1 MREVH
6 SPTLVVS
13 RLHRRHHRSEST
25 PKPRTLRLMPKTSL
39 SPRGHI
45 DIVLATMHAAPQVQS
60 VASLECG
67 QTLLKDCSEYLSFDE
82 TLYLLLVC
90 ASGCQ
95 GAGRWLKGL
104 QLCRRGIELAVRN
117 HKHQKKIAFL
127 AIIGNIHSFLR
138 NMHLAIR
145 AIREAILIAEQE
157 HLFEDQIKL
166 FQGLGQM
173 YSRLD
178 SHEKSLALY
187 ERAYKLSGEGPLA
200 PMRTGVLNNIAGA
213 YRSMGKLD
221 EAERYIEEAFLQV
234 SQTQANRDWM
244 PHLLHTR
251 AEIYAARGDFTRAV
265 AEADASAVQ
274 LRIRKNV
281 SVLLRVLMGSA
292 SWLEALGDFDGEQ
305 ARLQEASE
313 LPQEKS
319 LYEMRGELA
328 LARVKLERM
337 RKQPRRALSALD
349 EYLVARA
356 DGEKIK
362 IESQRIATQFVEDV
376 ERTEARGRRES
387 AAVNELTLRLIETQA
402 EAQRIARQASR
413 DPLTGVLTRTA
424 FESAAERAAGGASQ
438 PVALMML
445 DIDNFH
451 IVTTDHGRLAGDKAL
466 EVVVER
472 MPQALRTND
481 LLGRFGGDEFLLL
494 CPGVGPRVGA
504 TIASRVLKRIAD
516 EPVLHEGHSINVTVS
531 MGVACTQTK
540 ALSTLPYLIKRADAA
555 LRRAKLA
562 GKNRAVTVRVHT

>member
-1 MREVH
+1 
-6 SPTLVVS
+6 
-13 RLHRRHHRSEST
+13 
-25 PKPRTLRLMPKTSL
+25 MPKTSL

-45 DIVLATMHAAPQVQS
+45 DVELAALRAASQVQS
-60 VASLECG
+60 VASLERG
-67 QTLLKDCSEYLSFDE
+67 ERLLKDYSEHLSFDE
-82 TLYLLLVC
+82 TLYVLRMNALVC
-90 ASGCQ
+90 Q
-95 GAGRWLKGL
+95 VAGRWLEGL
-104 QLCRRGIELAVRN
+104 QLCRRGIDLALRN
-117 HKHQKKIAFL
+117 HKHQERIAFL
-127 AIIGNIHSFLR
+127 AITGNIHSFLR

-145 AIREAILIAEQE
+145 AMREAILIAEQE
-157 HLFEDQIKL
+157 HLLEDQIKL
-166 FQGLGQM
+166 LQGLGPM

-178 SHEKSLALY
+178 LHETALALY
-187 ERAYKLSGEGPLA
+187 ERAYELSGESALSTL
-200 PMRTGVLNNIAGA
+200 RTGALNNIAGS

-221 EAERYIEEAFLQV
+221 QAERYIEEGLQLA
-234 SQTQANRDWM
+234 QTPANRDWL

-251 AEIYAARGDFTRAV
+251 AEIYAARGDFTRALV
-265 AEADASAVQ
+265 ASDASAVQ

-281 SVLLRVLMGSA
+281 PVLLRVLTDSA
-292 SWLEALGDFDGEQ
+292 TWLEALGDFDAAQ

-319 LYEMRGELA
+319 LYEMREELA

-337 RKQPRRALSALD
+337 RKQPARALSALD

-356 DGEKIK
+356 DGKKIK

-402 EAQRIARQASR
+402 ETQRIARQVSR
-413 DPLTGVLTRTA
+413 DPLTGVLNRTA
-424 FESAAERAAGGASQ
+424 FESAAERAAGGVSQ
-438 PVALMML
+438 PVALVML
-445 DIDNFH
+445 DIDNFR
-451 IVTTDHGRLAGDKAL
+451 IVNADHGHLAGDKVL

-472 MPQALRTND
+472 IRQALRTND

-494 CPGVGPRVGA
+494 CPGVGPRIGA
-504 TIASRVLKRIAD
+504 AIASRVLKRISA

-562 GKNRAVTVRVHT
+562 GKNRAVTVRVNT